1 MANSPSEK
9 PRLGQRLVEVG
20 LLSAADLE
28 EALQKQRETG
38 LPLGRMLV
46 EGGYVPGHSVAMA
59 LADQHGG
66 LLKTEYGFAT
76 GWSGAL
82 PARPLEPLRTEQP
95 TANAETSR
103 PTTGLRVVQPSPPEQ
118 PTPDVE
124 PSRPISGLRIA
135 EPPADAELAE
145 LRVRNEELQA
155 QLRARE
161 QAAPP
166 DDGGSGRRWRLF
178 GR

>member
-1 MANSPSEK
+1 MNSVANSEK

-28 EALQKQRETG
+28 ELLQRQRDTG

-76 GWSGAL
+76 GWSGAV
-82 PARPLEPLRTEQP
+82 PARPVERPLERPVERPQAAQRTDDVG
-95 TANAETSR
+95 
-103 PTTGLRVVQPSPPEQ
+103 TG
-118 PTPDVE
+118 
-124 PSRPISGLRIA
+124 RPISGLRIA
-135 EPPADAELAE
+135 QPPAPDAGTQTETQPAD
-145 LRVRNEELQA
+145 LRARSEELQA
-155 QLRARE
+155 QLRAQE
-161 QAAPP
+161 QAEPAT
-166 DDGGSGRRWRLF
+166 DDRGRRWRLF